1 MSARSSRSSISWR
14 LSRAEAKTRL
24 MDALAA
30 FLAQPGIAVAVQA
43 AASLAAV
50 LLVFRLV
57 RALNLGGDV
66 RITDEAE
73 ARALA
78 EQAHCGFDP
87 VEVALDRARIGAL
100 LRNTAGE
107 VMLIRRHGAR
117 FAARVLTSHAG
128 ARLDR
133 GFLTLSTAD
142 PHFGSIT
149 LDLGDQAQVWA
160 ASLRRLGGRG

>member
-1 MSARSSRSSISWR
+1 
-14 LSRAEAKTRL
+14 
-24 MDALAA
+24 MDRLAA
-30 FLAQPGIAVAVQA
+30 FLALPGIAVALQA
-43 AASLAAV
+43 AASLLAV
-50 LLVFRLV
+50 LLVFWLV
-57 RALNLGGDV
+57 RALNLGSDV

-78 EQAHCGFDP
+78 EQARCGFDP

-100 LRNTAGE
+100 LRNAAGE

-128 ARLDR
+128 VRLDR
-133 GFLTLSTAD
+133 GFLTLSTTD

-160 ASLRRLGGRG
+160 ASLRRLGGRA

>member
-1 MSARSSRSSISWR
+1 M
-14 LSRAEAKTRL
+14 
-24 MDALAA
+24 AL
-30 FLAQPGIAVAVQA
+30 QA
-43 AASLAAV
+43 AGSLVSV
-50 LLVFRLV
+50 LLVFVLV
-57 RALNLGGDV
+57 RALGLGHDV
-66 RITDEAE
+66 RIADAAE

-87 VEVALDRARIGAL
+87 VEIALDRARIGSL
-100 LRNTAGE
+100 LRNRAGE

-133 GFLTLSTAD
+133 SFLTLSSED

-149 LDLGDQAQVWA
+149 LDLGEQAQVWA
-160 ASLRRLGGRG
+160 ASLRRLEARA

>member
-1 MSARSSRSSISWR
+1 M
-14 LSRAEAKTRL
+14 LSL
-24 MDALAA
+24 DAILSLPGAA
-30 FLAQPGIAVAVQA
+30 IALQA
-43 AASLAAV
+43 AGSLVAV
-50 LLVFRLV
+50 LLVFALV
-57 RALNLGGDV
+57 RAMDLGGDV
-66 RITDEAE
+66 RIADEDE

-78 EQAHCGFDP
+78 EAARCGFDP

-100 LRNTAGE
+100 LCNAAGE

-133 GFLTLSTAD
+133 GFLTLSTED

-160 ASLRRLGGRG
+160 ASLRRLGARA